1 MGTVIEFGGIERV
14 LLNLVEHHSARV
26 EMCPLLFT
34 RTDAKD
40 RSFFERL
47 EAMRI
52 AYDTMYVNTN
62 RFLYLNPIRNVRETA
77 AIFRRRRF
85 DLIHSH
91 GYRADMLALS
101 LSKCFRVPVVSTVH
115 GFISSDKRLR
125 MNERADVYLL
135 RYFTRVISVSEPMR
149 TQLTARGI

>member
-1 MGTVIEFGGIERV
+1 
-14 LLNLVEHHSARV
+14 
-26 EMCPLLFT
+26 
-34 RTDAKD
+34 
-40 RSFFERL
+40 
-47 EAMRI
+47 
-52 AYDTMYVNTN
+52 
-62 RFLYLNPIRNVRETA
+62 
-77 AIFRRRRF
+77 RRF

-149 TQLTARGI
+149 TQLTARGIRPDKIDVIPNAVAAARDGAGEIRADARRRLGLGDAEFVFGYVGRLSDEKGIDHLLRA